1 MTRVNNNPILR
12 AVNSAIGFPTIENLL
27 CDGHAVN
34 FRELKDALG
43 DRLIIEDRKLCM
55 SHVRSIATSIVEF
68 KAVLIP
74 LTVEQ
79 KDNNYL
85 LIDGYH
91 RVAALNLIKGSL
103 PDMDI
108 SVKVIINK

>member
-1 MTRVNNNPILR
+1 
-12 AVNSAIGFPTIENLL
+12 
-27 CDGHAVN
+27 
-34 FRELKDALG
+34 
-43 DRLIIEDRKLCM
+43 
-55 SHVRSIATSIVEF
+55 
-68 KAVLIP
+68 
-74 LTVEQ
+74 VEQ